1 MGSAPGHA
9 AGAGQ
14 TGTGHRA
21 GPGVATNPATVTVNV
36 AKLDAVKVFGLV
48 STANR
53 DVSNVGFP
61 TSTVTCPHG
70 DGGGGAPT
78 GEPRNLTL

>member
-21 GPGVATNPATVTVNV
+21 GPGVATNPATITVNV
-36 AKLDAVKVFGLV
+36 AKLDALKVFGLA

-53 DVSNVGFP
+53 DVSNVGP
-61 TSTVTCPHG
+61 GSI
-70 DGGGGAPT
+70 GGSP
-78 GEPRNLTL
+78 PRTPCQHHQYFSAA